1 MRPTEEVSQIVSAFR
16 PNWQVF
22 EDSIP
27 KEHINDL
34 QNTQVLLTEFKSD
47 ITDYGDGTFN
57 SVFLAVTIQIFYGF
71 NLSES
76 MLLAEIEL
84 MKSLENEGWRIT
96 SSEPHYIDISTN
108 TENQQTIKNITVE
121 KTISISNLEGE

>member
-1 MRPTEEVSQIVSAFR
+1 MRPTQEVSQIVSAFR

-57 SVFLAVTIQIFYGF
+57 SVVLAVTIQIFYGF

-76 MLLAEIEL
+76 MLLAEVGL
-84 MKSLENEGWRIT
+84 MNLLKKNKWLT
-96 SSEPHYIDISTN
+96 TVSEPHYIDISTN
-108 TENQQTIKNITVE
+108 TEKQQTKKNITVE
-121 KTISISNLEGE
+121 KVVSISELEGE

>member
-57 SVFLAVTIQIFYGF
+57 SVVLAVTIQIFYGF

-84 MKSLENEGWRIT
+84 MKSLENEWWHIT

-121 KTISISNLEGE
+121 KIVSISNLKGE

>member
-1 MRPTEEVSQIVSAFR
+1 MRPTEEVLQIVSAFR

-22 EDSIP
+22 EDLIP

-47 ITDYGDGTFN
+47 VTDYGDGTFN
-57 SVFLAVTIQIFYGF
+57 SVVLAVTIQIFYGF
-71 NLSES
+71 NLDES
-76 MLLAEIEL
+76 MLLAEVGL
-84 MKSLENEGWRIT
+84 MDKLKDSGWLTI

-108 TENQQTIKNITVE
+108 TEKQQTKKNITVE
-121 KTISISNLEGE
+121 KVVSISELEGE

>member
-47 ITDYGDGTFN
+47 VTDYGDGTFN
-57 SVFLAVTIQIFYGF
+57 SVVLAVTIQIFYGF

-84 MKSLENEGWRIT
+84 MEKLKDSGWLTI
-96 SSEPHYIDISTN
+96 SSEPHYLDVSTN
-108 TENQQTIKNITVE
+108 TTKQQTKKNITVE
-121 KTISISNLEGE
+121 KVVSISELKGE

>member
-1 MRPTEEVSQIVSAFR
+1 MRPTQEVSQIVSAFR

-57 SVFLAVTIQIFYGF
+57 SVVLAVTIQIFYGF

-84 MKSLENEGWRIT
+84 MEKLKDSGWLTI
-96 SSEPHYIDISTN
+96 SSEPHYLDVSTN
-108 TENQQTIKNITVE
+108 TTKQQTKKNITVE
-121 KTISISNLEGE
+121 KVVSISELKGE

>member
-1 MRPTEEVSQIVSAFR
+1 MRPTQEVSQIVSAFR

-57 SVFLAVTIQIFYGF
+57 SVVLAVTIQIFYGF

-84 MKSLENEGWRIT
+84 MEKLKDNGWLTI
-96 SSEPHYIDISTN
+96 SSEPHYLDVSTN
-108 TENQQTIKNITVE
+108 TTKQQTKKNITVE
-121 KTISISNLEGE
+121 KVVSISELKGE

>member
-22 EDSIP
+22 EDLIP

-47 ITDYGDGTFN
+47 VTDYGDGTFN
-57 SVFLAVTIQIFYGF
+57 SVVLAVTIQIFYGL
-71 NLSES
+71 NLDES
-76 MLLAEIEL
+76 MLLAEVGMMEKL
-84 MKSLENEGWRIT
+84 KDSGWLTTENG
-96 SSEPHYIDISTN
+96 PHYIDISTN
-108 TENQQTIKNITVE
+108 TEKQQTKKNITVE
-121 KTISISNLEGE
+121 KVVSISELKGE

>member
-22 EDSIP
+22 EDLIP

-57 SVFLAVTIQIFYGF
+57 SVVLAVTIQIFYGF

-76 MLLAEIEL
+76 MLLAEVGL
-84 MKSLENEGWRIT
+84 MEKLKDSGWLT
-96 SSEPHYIDISTN
+96 TVSEPHYIDISTN
-108 TENQQTIKNITVE
+108 TEKQQTKKNITVE
-121 KTISISNLEGE
+121 KVVSISELEGE

>member
-22 EDSIP
+22 ENFIP

-34 QNTQVLLTEFKSD
+34 DNTQVLLTEFKSD
-47 ITDYGDGTFN
+47 ITNYGDGTFN
-57 SVFLAVTIQIFYGF
+57 SVVLAVTIQIFYGF

-84 MKSLENEGWRIT
+84 MEKLKDSGWLTT
-96 SSEPHYIDISTN
+96 SSEPHYLDVSTN
-108 TENQQTIKNITVE
+108 TTKQHTKKNITVE
-121 KTISISNLEGE
+121 KVVSISNLKGE

>member
-57 SVFLAVTIQIFYGF
+57 SVVLAVTIQIFYGF

-84 MKSLENEGWRIT
+84 MEKLKDSGWLTI
-96 SSEPHYIDISTN
+96 SSEPHYLDVSTN
-108 TENQQTIKNITVE
+108 TTKQQTKKNITVE
-121 KTISISNLEGE
+121 KVVSISELKGE